1 MNKPNITF
9 SEVVKNEICHL
20 EYNDATAYYLLLSFL
35 INNSE
40 FCMSS
45 TSKGYIVHTH
55 FLPNVR
61 LIKSLLSQLKF
72 QPKIELVESNIKTA
86 SAKTKY
92 ALEIDDFEAVDK
104 FFKNYEYQI
113 KAMNED
119 EQRAFVVGAFLSGGS
134 VSYST
139 EKSNYHF
146 EIRSRNKNYLEN
158 ILNIFKEF
166 NIEPNI
172 VNYRNA
178 YKLYFKRSE
187 YISDTLKLLGAH
199 DALYEFEDFRI
210 QRDFINSQ
218 QRLNN
223 LDVSNINKTVIAS
236 NNQVKWIQT
245 LKNKYAYERLDDKT
259 KIFCD
264 IRLEEREASLETIAQ
279 IFEEKYDIKLTKSS
293 INHMVRK
300 IKSLYLQVKDK

>member
-1 MNKPNITF
+1 MNKVDITF
-9 SEVVKNEICHL
+9 SEIVKNEICHL
-20 EYNDATAYYLLLSFL
+20 EYDDKTAYALLLSFF

-40 FCMSS
+40 FCLSS

-55 FLPNVR
+55 FLPNIR
-61 LIKSLLSQLKF
+61 LIKTLLAQLKF
-72 QPKIELVESNIKTA
+72 NTKIELVESNIKTA

-92 ALEIDDFEAVDK
+92 AIEIHDYELLDK
-104 FFKNYEYQI
+104 FFNNYEYTITKMSQ
-113 KAMNED
+113 N

-146 EIRSRNKNYLEN
+146 EIRSRNKAYLHN
-158 ILNIFKEF
+158 IELIFKKF
-166 NIEPNI
+166 NIEGHI
-172 VNYRNA
+172 VPYRNA

-199 DALYEFEDFRI
+199 DALYQFEDFRI

-223 LDVSNINKTVIAS
+223 LDVSNINKTVIAA

-245 LKNKYAYERLDDKT
+245 LKNKYAYDKLDSKT
-259 KIFCD
+259 QIFCD
-264 IRLEEREASLETIAQ
+264 IRLEEREASLEVIAQ
-279 IFEEKYDIKLTKSS
+279 IFEEKYNIKLTKSS
-293 INHMVRK
+293 INHMARK

>member
-1 MNKPNITF
+1 MEKPAVTF
-9 SEVVKNEICHL
+9 SEIVKEEICHL
-20 EYNDATAYYLLLSFL
+20 EYNDQTAYILLLSFL

-40 FCMSS
+40 FCMSAQ
-45 TSKGYIVHTH
+45 SKGYIVHTH
-55 FLPNVR
+55 FLTNIR
-61 LIKSLLSQLKF
+61 LIKKLLAQLKF
-72 QPKIELVESNIKTA
+72 DAPIELCESNIKTA

-92 ALEIDDFEAVDK
+92 GLEIKDYEKVDK
-104 FFKNYEYQI
+104 FFNNYEYDI
-113 KAMNED
+113 NKMNED

-139 EKSNYHF
+139 NKSNYHF
-146 EIRSRNKNYLEN
+146 EIRSRNKTYLTN
-158 ILNIFKEF
+158 IQKIFEIF
-166 NIEPNI
+166 NIEANI

-178 YKLYFKRSE
+178 WKLYFKKSE
-187 YISDTLKLLGAH
+187 YISDSLKLLGAI
-199 DALYEFEDFRI
+199 DALYQFEDFRI

-223 LDVSNINKTVIAS
+223 LDVSNINKTVIAA

-245 LKNKYAYERLDDKT
+245 LKNKYAYDNLDEKT

-279 IFEEKYDIKLTKSS
+279 IFEDKYDIKLTKSS

-300 IKSLYLQVKDK
+300 IKNIYLRVNNK